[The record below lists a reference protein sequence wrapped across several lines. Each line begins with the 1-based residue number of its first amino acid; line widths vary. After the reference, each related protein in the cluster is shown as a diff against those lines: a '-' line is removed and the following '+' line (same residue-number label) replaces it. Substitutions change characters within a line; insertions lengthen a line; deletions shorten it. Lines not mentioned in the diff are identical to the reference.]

1 VDSVEKMPFEAIG
14 ILDEATVYAFVGQEE
29 LGFIEVF
36 KSYGDPIVDD
46 PAKYDVTVLKL
57 DYLAPVEDDFHGSFA
72 TVANAAIE
80 GERNEGGSST
90 RPPLSPSWIKPAFIA
105 GASAVAFAS
114 TAAALLLWRQRRGD
128 AYVDDG
134 HKKPEDSPRSLDPT
148 AVPSTPSPAV
158 FMDRFN
164 KKKTQFN
171 YAEFEDGNVDVEEP
185 SFCAEGDAVIS
196 PRTNSNG
203 RSGSN
208 RHPTND
214 IEYAE
219 RDTSFDFYDD
229 SSVSDVSA
237 HLLGARGSIRK
248 NDTNLSEAESVLL
261 VQLWKATTWRP

>member
-1 VDSVEKMPFEAIG
+1 M
-14 ILDEATVYAFVGQEE
+14 GQEE

-57 DYLAPVEDDFHGSFA
+57 DYLAPVEDDFQGSFA

-90 RPPLSPSWIKPAFIA
+90 PPPSSPSWIKPAFIA

-114 TAAALLLWRQRRGD
+114 TVAALLLWRQRRGD

-219 RDTSFDFYDD
+219 RDTSFDFYD
-229 SSVSDVSA
+229 
-237 HLLGARGSIRK
+237 RR
-248 NDTNLSEAESVLL
+248 
-261 VQLWKATTWRP
+261 R